1 MTYVLV
7 TSLSLFFIFYKYIA
21 RCYLIASPYC
31 LAMLL
36 QLLVLSTII
45 CLVPAL
51 PSQGRIGPEPSFQR
65 RWKTKLQNFRLSY
78 GSVSMAMHDDT
89 LFVLNGG
96 DVGNYVEKFSS
107 TGNYSGEYAGW
118 YNWPIDLVVGVMDRF
133 WCLH

>member
-1 MTYVLV
+1 MG
-7 TSLSLFFIFYKYIA
+7 
-21 RCYLIASPYC
+21 SPYC

-65 RWKTKLQNFRLSY
+65 RWKTKLQNFPMSY

-107 TGNYSGEYAGW
+107 SGNYSEGQV
-118 YNWPIDLVVGVMDRF
+118 LVSALRAMGDDHMMAF
-133 WCLH
+133 G